1 MPKLIDEATGEVLEE
16 WDLTS
21 EEIDAFI
28 REFEKR
34 YPGLLEK
41 LKAL

>member
-1 MPKLIDEATGEVLEE
+1 MPRLVDEATGEVLEE
-16 WDLTS
+16 WDLTE

-28 REFEKR
+28 REFEER

-41 LKAL
+41 LRTL